1 MTDSKWLGWDD
12 LTTEARDTY
21 EERWIESYMLETGD
35 DDKFSAILQ
44 FEQWLNTSAQ
54 YEINFAGKEIE

>member
-1 MTDSKWLGWDD
+1 MTDNKWLGWDD

-21 EERWIESYMLETGD
+21 EQRWIEYFMNETECD
-35 DDKFSAILQ
+35 IFTAELQ

-54 YEINFAGKEIE
+54 FEINFAGGAYQ